1 MNMNAIMK
9 QAKQM
14 QAQMMKIQEKLAD
27 ERVEAT
33 VGGGNGNFH
42 GAGRYCRN

>member
-33 VGGGNGNFH
+33 VGGG
-42 GAGRYCRN
+42 